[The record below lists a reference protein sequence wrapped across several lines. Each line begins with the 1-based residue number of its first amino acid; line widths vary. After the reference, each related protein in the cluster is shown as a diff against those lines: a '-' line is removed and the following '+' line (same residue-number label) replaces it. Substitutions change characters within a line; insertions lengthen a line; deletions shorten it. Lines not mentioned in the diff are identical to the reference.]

1 VSSDLVVRGI
11 LLVLVFMSLTYFQR
25 RRRRSPHTGKS
36 RFCFH
41 RGSAGNALHQLRAYV
56 HPHVKHAIVQ
66 MQKQEVTEDN
76 SLDNQDAVA
85 HLHSQAVRIQKGE
98 QVDRITALV
107 PDENAAPEF
116 DATGVP
122 FKVLTDEGYSDSPD
136 RGFEGKDEVTK

>member
-1 VSSDLVVRGI
+1 VSSDLVVLGV
-11 LLVLVFMSLTYFQR
+11 LLVLVFISLTYFQR
-25 RRRRSPHTGKS
+25 RRIRSPHSGKS

-85 HLHSQAVRIQKGE
+85 HLHLRRSEYKKGNKW
-98 QVDRITALV
+98 I
-107 PDENAAPEF
+107 
-116 DATGVP
+116 G
-122 FKVLTDEGYSDSPD
+122 
-136 RGFEGKDEVTK
+136 

>member
-1 VSSDLVVRGI
+1 
-11 LLVLVFMSLTYFQR
+11 VFMSLTYFQR

-107 PDENAAPEF
+107 PDENATPEF

-122 FKVLTDEGYSDSPD
+122 FKVLM
-136 RGFEGKDEVTK
+136 KDIQIRLIGALKGDLSNTTENAGRRESTMAGS